1 MDKSASLHLA
11 RFSDFLGIKM
21 AGIEPAVPQI
31 REIDAIWVGSELSC
45 AKTLE
50 ACAEKVGFCIIAF
63 ATHDGDIAGH
73 RKTPGAIDY
82 CPIIPL
88 ALHCG
93 YLK

>member
-1 MDKSASLHLA
+1 MVFNDFGAWLA
-11 RFSDFLGIKM
+11 LSVAIAL
-21 AGIEPAVPQI
+21 A
-31 REIDAIWVGSELSC
+31 DADVL
-45 AKTLE
+45 
-50 ACAEKVGFCIIAF
+50 IAF